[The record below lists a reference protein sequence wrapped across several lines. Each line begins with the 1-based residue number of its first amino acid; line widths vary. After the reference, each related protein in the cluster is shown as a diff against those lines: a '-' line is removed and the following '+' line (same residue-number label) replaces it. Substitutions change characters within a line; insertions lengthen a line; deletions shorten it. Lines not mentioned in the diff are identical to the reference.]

1 MLYVI
6 YIAFIT
12 ILVII
17 DQIVKNA
24 IVENIRLGQVI
35 VLIKDFFNLT
45 YVRNYGAGFSILQNA
60 TLFLS
65 SLSVIACFAMGY
77 MLLTTDKKDI
87 ISKISYLLIISGA
100 IGNLIDRVKL
110 GYVIDFLDFKIF
122 GYDYPVFNIADSFIT
137 VGCFILIIKV
147 ILESRN
153 AADKS

>member
-35 VLIKDFFNLT
+35 VLIKGFFNLT

-65 SLSVIACFAMGY
+65 SLSVIACFA
-77 MLLTTDKKDI
+77 
-87 ISKISYLLIISGA
+87 S
-100 IGNLIDRVKL
+100 
-110 GYVIDFLDFKIF
+110 
-122 GYDYPVFNIADSFIT
+122 
-137 VGCFILIIKV
+137 
-147 ILESRN
+147 
-153 AADKS
+153 